1 MEAQGYTHINTPHI
15 HKVLI
20 LSQQGCMTEVT
31 ITVHDC
37 CSGHRAF
44 SKSLISLKRLIYLSP
59 ARTKS
64 GERISQI
71 PLWLVRGNNTPG
83 KIDFHFLIKLLD

>member
-71 PLWLVRGNNTPG
+71 PLWLVRGDNTPG